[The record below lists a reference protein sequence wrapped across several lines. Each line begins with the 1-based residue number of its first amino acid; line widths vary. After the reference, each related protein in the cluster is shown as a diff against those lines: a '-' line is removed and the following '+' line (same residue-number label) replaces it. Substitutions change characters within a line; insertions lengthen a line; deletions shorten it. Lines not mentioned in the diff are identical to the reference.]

1 MVKMTFYQTQ
11 GLKIKLIA
19 FSLQS
24 HTNLQQEKQYNLI
37 KIWSTKVS
45 IHLEEIYVI
54 FRSNN

>member
-1 MVKMTFYQTQ
+1 MTFYQTQ

-45 IHLEEIYVI
+45 IHLEEIYLI
-54 FRSNN
+54 SRSKN